1 MVAIVILLFAWC
13 WLPIQFFTLWYKFDP
28 DFPLIPALLKFKI
41 FAHTLSY
48 ANSCVNPFVYAFMN
62 EGVRKAFQKK
72 FPAASKY
79 CQCLS
84 KPKQANPET
93 STMIDKA
100 VMTTRAG
107 VDSMATT
114 HCSLWCEGTN
124 LVDDVMSCDYTGFKW
139 GCWYI
144 QVNTVIW
151 DLSKHLKSG
160 ERNVNVTS
168 CYKMAIFLCAWYQSL
183 TACQMATVFMHVEEI
198 VTQKWFQ

>member
-1 MVAIVILLFAWC
+1 MILLLFYFFSQSEANGTVPLRSAGQLRRKKRVTRMVAIVILLFAWC

-114 HCSLWCEGTN
+114 HCSLWCDWAT
-124 LVDDVMSCDYTGFKW
+124 LVDDVMSCDYTWFKW
-139 GCWYI
+139 P
-144 QVNTVIW
+144 VKRMLIW
-151 DLSKHLKSG
+151 G
-160 ERNVNVTS
+160 
-168 CYKMAIFLCAWYQSL
+168 F
-183 TACQMATVFMHVEEI
+183 EI
-198 VTQKWFQ
+198 